1 MNQVRRVTCRCCL
14 CGVEDVSPLYIDV
27 ESESDLVEAQGTR
40 NKEEPNLKR
49 DVIVLINDA

>member
-1 MNQVRRVTCRCCL
+1 MNQVRRVTYRCCL

-27 ESESDLVEAQGTR
+27 ESESDLVEAQGTK
-40 NKEEPNLKR
+40 NEEEPNLKR

>member
-1 MNQVRRVTCRCCL
+1 MNQVSRVTCRCYL

>member
-1 MNQVRRVTCRCCL
+1 
-14 CGVEDVSPLYIDV
+14 VEDVSPLYIDV

-40 NKEEPNLKR
+40 NKDEPILKR

>member
-1 MNQVRRVTCRCCL
+1 M
-14 CGVEDVSPLYIDV
+14 EDVSPLYGA